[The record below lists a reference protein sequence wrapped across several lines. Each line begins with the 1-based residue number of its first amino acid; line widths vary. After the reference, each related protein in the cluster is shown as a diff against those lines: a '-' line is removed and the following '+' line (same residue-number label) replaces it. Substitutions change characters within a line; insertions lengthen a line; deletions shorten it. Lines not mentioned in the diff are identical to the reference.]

1 MTQLKPPELV
11 IFILPSLYRVM
22 KNLHL
27 FDQYHEKLNDKKSWK
42 RGCFK
47 NSAGQLLELNNRQLV
62 TLRNAAASEKPTTYI
77 SHSWTFCISPT
88 ATTRTPSTSGLTARW
103 TRETGSSG
111 EAYSTSG
118 TNDSFPFSDHSHIL
132 HTTTETTKDIRRHS
146 TMDSWKARARSSWL
160 KEMPTDI
167 RTSTT

>member
-1 MTQLKPPELV
+1 
-11 IFILPSLYRVM
+11 
-22 KNLHL
+22 
-27 FDQYHEKLNDKKSWK
+27 
-42 RGCFK
+42 
-47 NSAGQLLELNNRQLV
+47 
-62 TLRNAAASEKPTTYI
+62 
-77 SHSWTFCISPT
+77 
-88 ATTRTPSTSGLTARW
+88 LTVHW

-118 TNDSFPFSDHSHIL
+118 TNGSFPSSDYSHIL
-132 HTTTETTKDIRRHS
+132 HTTIETTKDIRRHS